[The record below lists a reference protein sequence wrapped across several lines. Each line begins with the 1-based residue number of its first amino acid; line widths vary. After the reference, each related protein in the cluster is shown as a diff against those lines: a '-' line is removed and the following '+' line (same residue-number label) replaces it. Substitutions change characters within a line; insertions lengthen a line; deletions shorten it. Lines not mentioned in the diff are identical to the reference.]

1 MISDERKGTEDSLS
15 ASGLLPCY
23 CSVITIGPEV
33 SWLFA
38 SLGVLSAKLV
48 TGRVAHSFAQFANE
62 WGHDAAG
69 SPGFG
74 SSITD
79 FLRRT
84 AIALQGAYLRSC
96 GTCIAIR

>member
-1 MISDERKGTEDSLS
+1 MPTRVL
-15 ASGLLPCY
+15 AMFLA
-23 CSVITIGPEV
+23 ITSTV
-33 SWLFA
+33 
-38 SLGVLSAKLV
+38 LGVLLV
-48 TGRVAHSFAQFANE
+48 PNQRVQAAQSTQGG

-96 GTCIAIR
+96 GTGIAIR